1 MPNPSSKSGRAIVD
15 ESTPPVKAAAEVQQ
29 LAARRRPLLIMVYG
43 KHCFHCHEFKPTW
56 DQTADLIENR
66 TALRTLT
73 MEASALNN
81 DYATSSLM
89 DDLSREV
96 HGVPYVA
103 LRHDDGTLEPYNGER
118 SVQSIVTFV
127 SDALR
132 ERSKSSVPKAQQNP
146 KSSKKPKTKSRKSGK
161 SGKSGKK

>member
-1 MPNPSSKSGRAIVD
+1 MPKTSKPSRAIVD
-15 ESTPPVKAAAEVQQ
+15 ESTPSSKAETEVQQ
-29 LAARRRPLLIMVYG
+29 LAARRSPLLIMVYG

-73 MEASALNN
+73 MEASAMNN
-81 DYATSSLM
+81 DYDTSSRSSSLM

-96 HGVPYVA
+96 RGVPYVA
-103 LRHDDGTLEPYNGER
+103 LRHGDGTLEPYNGER

-132 ERSKSSVPKAQQNP
+132 ERSRSNAPKAA
-146 KSSKKPKTKSRKSGK
+146 KTKSLKK
-161 SGKSGKK
+161 KKSGKK